1 MKVLVLGSGGRE
13 HALVWKVMQSK
24 KVKKIFCAPGNGG
37 IEQIVDVPKI
47 NVNDNNDVLAFV
59 KKNKIDLTIVGPE
72 AYLVNGIV
80 DTLEDAGYSVFGPRK
95 SASKLEA
102 SKIYTKE
109 LLNKYNIPTAAFQQ
123 FNTSKE
129 AINYINKHEIF
140 PIVIKAD
147 GLAEGKGVLICKS
160 KSEAKEAVKN
170 LMEKNKFGIAGTKII
185 IEEFLSGDEISI
197 LTFTDSETM
206 IPMEHAKDYKK
217 INENDQGL
225 NTGGMGC
232 ISPNPSVT
240 KEIEKRCESEIL
252 LPILNALKKEKI
264 DFRGVLFIGII
275 YTSSGPKVLEFNVRF
290 GDPETQVILP
300 RMKSDIIDI
309 FFSTINKKLSEVSI
323 EWYSDHFCSV
333 VMASSGY
340 PESYKKNI
348 EINGLKDIENCIVF
362 HAGTKLNGSKIFTNG
377 GRVLNVTARGENTKS
392 AIENAYEGVFKLNF
406 KGAYYRKDIGS

>member
-37 IEQIVDVPKI
+37 IEQIVEVPKI

-109 LLNKYNIPTAAFQQ
+109 FLNKYNIPTAAFQQ

-240 KEIEKRCESEIL
+240 KEVEKRCESEIL

-323 EWYSDHFCSV
+323 EWYTDHFCSV

>member
-59 KKNKIDLTIVGPE
+59 EKNKIDLTIVGPE

-95 SASKLEA
+95 SAAKLEA
-102 SKIYTKE
+102 SKIYTKDF
-109 LLNKYNIPTAAFQQ
+109 LKKYNIPTAAFQR

-275 YTSSGPKVLEFNVRF
+275 NTSSGPKVLEFNVRF

-323 EWYSDHFCSV
+323 EWYTDHFCSV

-392 AIENAYEGVFKLNF
+392 AIENAYEGVFKLKF

>member
-13 HALVWKVMQSK
+13 HAIVWKVMQSK

-59 KKNKIDLTIVGPE
+59 EKNKIDLTIVGPE

-95 SASKLEA
+95 SAAKLEA
-102 SKIYTKE
+102 SKIYTKDF
-109 LLNKYNIPTAAFQQ
+109 LKKYNIPTAAFQQ

-240 KEIEKRCESEIL
+240 KEVEKRCENEIL

-275 YTSSGPKVLEFNVRF
+275 NTSSGPKVLEFNVRF

-300 RMKSDIIDI
+300 RMKSDIVDI

-323 EWYSDHFCSV
+323 EWYADHFCSV

-362 HAGTKLNGSKIFTNG
+362 HAGTKLNGSKILTNG

>member
-59 KKNKIDLTIVGPE
+59 EKNKIDLTIVGPE

-95 SASKLEA
+95 TAAKLEA
-102 SKIYTKE
+102 SKIYTKDF
-109 LLNKYNIPTAAFQQ
+109 LKKYNIPTAAFQQ

-240 KEIEKRCESEIL
+240 KEVEKRCESEIL

-275 YTSSGPKVLEFNVRF
+275 NTSSGPKVLEFNVRF

-300 RMKSDIIDI
+300 RMKSDIVDI

-323 EWYSDHFCSV
+323 EWYTDHFCSV

-377 GRVLNVTARGENTKS
+377 GRVLNVTARGENAKS
-392 AIENAYEGVFKLNF
+392 AIKNAYEGVFKLNF

>member
-95 SASKLEA
+95 SAAKLEA

-109 LLNKYNIPTAAFQQ
+109 FLKKYNIPTAAFQQ

-185 IEEFLSGDEISI
+185 IEEFLNGDEISI

-217 INENDQGL
+217 IYENNQGL

-309 FFSTINKKLSEVSI
+309 FFSTINKKLSEISI
-323 EWYSDHFCSV
+323 DWYTDHFCSV

-348 EINGLKDIENCIVF
+348 EIYGLNDIENCIVF
-362 HAGTKLNGSKIFTNG
+362 HAGTKSNGSKIFTNG
-377 GRVLNVTARGENTKS
+377 GRVLNVTARGKNSKS
-392 AIENAYEGVFKLNF
+392 AIKNAYEGVFKLNF

>member
-37 IEQIVDVPKI
+37 IEQIVEVPKI

-102 SKIYTKE
+102 SKIYTKDF
-109 LLNKYNIPTAAFQQ
+109 LKKYNIPTAAFQQ
-123 FNTSKE
+123 FNTSIE

-300 RMKSDIIDI
+300 RMKSDIVDI

>member
-59 KKNKIDLTIVGPE
+59 EKNKIDLTIVGPE

-95 SASKLEA
+95 SAAKLEA

-109 LLNKYNIPTAAFQQ
+109 FLNKYNIPTAAFQQ

-323 EWYSDHFCSV
+323 EWYTDHFCSV

-377 GRVLNVTARGENTKS
+377 GRVLNVTARGENAKS
-392 AIENAYEGVFKLNF
+392 AIKNAYEGVFKLNF

>member
-59 KKNKIDLTIVGPE
+59 EKNKIDLTIVGPE

-95 SASKLEA
+95 SAAKLEA
-102 SKIYTKE
+102 SKIYTKDF
-109 LLNKYNIPTAAFQQ
+109 LKKYNIPTAAFQQ

-240 KEIEKRCESEIL
+240 KEVEKRCESEIL

-275 YTSSGPKVLEFNVRF
+275 NTSSGPKVLEFNVRF

-300 RMKSDIIDI
+300 RMKSDIVDI

-323 EWYSDHFCSV
+323 EWYTDHFCSV

-392 AIENAYEGVFKLNF
+392 AIENAYEGVFKLKF

>member
-59 KKNKIDLTIVGPE
+59 EKNKIDLTIVGPE

-95 SASKLEA
+95 SAAKLEA
-102 SKIYTKE
+102 SKIYTKDF
-109 LLNKYNIPTAAFQQ
+109 LKKYNIPTAAFQQ

-240 KEIEKRCESEIL
+240 KEVEKRCESEIL

-275 YTSSGPKVLEFNVRF
+275 NTSSGPKVLEFNVRF

-300 RMKSDIIDI
+300 RMKSDIVDI

-323 EWYSDHFCSV
+323 EWYTDHFCSV

-377 GRVLNVTARGENTKS
+377 GRVLNVTARGENAKS
-392 AIENAYEGVFKLNF
+392 AIKNAYEGVFKLNF

>member
-109 LLNKYNIPTAAFQQ
+109 FLNKYNIPTAAFQQ

>member
-59 KKNKIDLTIVGPE
+59 EKNKIDLTIVGPE

-95 SASKLEA
+95 SAAKLEA
-102 SKIYTKE
+102 SKIYTKDF
-109 LLNKYNIPTAAFQQ
+109 LKKYNIPTAAFQQ

-129 AINYINKHEIF
+129 AINYINEHEIF

-240 KEIEKRCESEIL
+240 KEVEKRCESEIL

-275 YTSSGPKVLEFNVRF
+275 NTSSGPKVLEFNVRF

-300 RMKSDIIDI
+300 RMKSDIVDI

-323 EWYSDHFCSV
+323 EWYTDHFCSV

-377 GRVLNVTARGENTKS
+377 GRVLNVTARGENAKS
-392 AIENAYEGVFKLNF
+392 AIKNAYEGVFKLNF